1 MVRCPD
7 CGAPI
12 GDKSSCR
19 SLFDELLAHEYLFPT
34 AFGAVHHLT
43 VAAYYLQHP
52 RGFSLAAMRG
62 WHTIITESL
71 DRAATPAEF
80 LRRARTRSDAR
91 VKIRER
97 DAEPPDGWPRTWP
110 MTVADVVVPSGDV
123 PNAEGHIHRVTQWAQ
138 AIRETLGGLVLPWAL
153 SSSSMRRSPRRIQP

>member
-1 MVRCPD
+1 MVPCPD

-12 GDKSSCR
+12 AENGSCR
-19 SLFDELLAHEYLFPT
+19 ALFDELLAHEYVFPA

-52 RGFSLAAMRG
+52 RGFSRAAIRG
-62 WHTIITESL
+62 WRAIITESL
-71 DRAATPAEF
+71 DGKATPAEF
-80 LRRARTRSDAR
+80 LRRARAQSDVK

-110 MTVADVVVPSGDV
+110 MTVAGVVVPPGEE
-123 PNAEGHIHRVTQWAQ
+123 PNADGHIRRVTQWAK
-138 AIRETLGGLVLPWAL
+138 AIRETLDAL
-153 SSSSMRRSPRRIQP
+153 ELLADVQLE